1 MARTETGNGG
11 RNGRTQGPT
20 SGLNIA
26 IPTEQFMLVVAN
38 NNSLTL
44 LIDSMYDQMSAKVA
58 AMGGTLEFTLEQYTK
73 YVVTAIKVR
82 VEFVLRGR
90 WRGLGYE
97 PTGMDVRD
105 RWVIPV
111 PVHDVLSA
119 IGRVVVGASGLQIS
133 PLWASEADDL
143 VLTRQERDFIT
154 PRLQSAAQACG
165 FKTLDSI
172 SADQE
177 GHQKVMILTYLPT
190 RREWW
195 ATEPVGRE
203 DGSTALVTGL
213 IPVTSVERGRGGP
226 AYTIVDTEQVA
237 SALELVPAW
246 IPPLTLSLQTVVRY
260 TAELA
265 DMSR

>member
-1 MARTETGNGG
+1 
-11 RNGRTQGPT
+11 
-20 SGLNIA
+20 
-26 IPTEQFMLVVAN
+26 MLVVAN

-44 LIDSMYDQMSAKVA
+44 LVNQMYDQMAAKVA
-58 AMGGTLEFTLEQYTK
+58 AMGGNLEFTPEDFTSYI
-73 YVVTAIKVR
+73 VTALKVR

-90 WRGLGYE
+90 WRGLGYT

-105 RWVIPV
+105 RWAIPV
-111 PVHDVLSA
+111 PVHDILSA
-119 IGRVVVGASGLQIS
+119 IGRVVVGTSGLQIT
-133 PLWASEADDL
+133 PLWATEVDEL
-143 VLTRQERDFIT
+143 VLTRQQRDFIT

-165 FKTLDSI
+165 FKVLDAI
-172 SADQE
+172 SADPE

-203 DGSTALVTGL
+203 DGSTALVAGL
-213 IPVTSVERGRGGP
+213 IPVTSVERGVNGP
-226 AYTIVDTEQVA
+226 TYTIVDTEQVA
-237 SALELVPAW
+237 TALELVPAW
-246 IPPLTLSLQTVVRY
+246 IPPLTLGLQTVVRY